1 MTYIPLT
8 TRLPIKARIVL
19 TALQYSQLA
28 ATYAHAAADRT
39 LPPQP
44 RAAFAKKADW
54 FRMRAQIAAAKQA
67 RALAQNVLPFREPE
81 PHRPLVGMGI
91 RKPTP
96 SASPRRQGALNV
108 LNHAA

>member
-8 TRLPIKARIVL
+8 TRLPIKARIAL

-67 RALAQNVLPFREPE
+67 KALARNVF
-81 PHRPLVGMGI
+81 PLMELQPYPLIGTGI
-91 RKPTP
+91 WKPT
-96 SASPRRQGALNV
+96 AFRSPRRQGALNV